1 MNRRILMQG
10 LEFVCR
16 LGLGALFI
24 YSALAKVSDPD
35 EFAYSVSR
43 YEMLPG
49 FTIGLFSLTMPMLE
63 LLAGVAMLFTK
74 WLRESALLVSGM
86 LAMFIVA
93 LTQAL
98 VRGLDISCGCFGVP
112 SVGGQREIVMALVRD
127 VVLIVPSVWLMFRT
141 NALIEP
147 LGRLPKVWHT
157 VVLCVAGAAL
167 AALFA
172 REEGM
177 WGNGGSGAARPAAAK
192 AAGAALRPGS
202 AEAAGW
208 NGDFTNVL
216 ARAEREQRP
225 MLLLVVG
232 EGCSHCARLEKSMR
246 GGAFR
251 LWCADRAPLLSLV
264 KDGSAQTPQEMIKA
278 AKSFVTNTTEGLKG
292 YPYVCLYWP
301 RNDATNRVAF
311 CGRGGQMGVKRQNSL
326 AMEMMMAL
334 DDALG
339 VRPGDGHKTLDELVK
354 GATIKISARSD
365 GDGGKVTM
373 SPVDGV
379 LPEGKTVELYAKP
392 TMGNVF
398 LDWRLPDG
406 SFAGWESHL
415 TVYGNM
421 PAGRYTA
428 RFRNVAEC
436 KPPVLLSPAE
446 VSIDVQVGDWF
457 RHEIRVEDSCRPVKF
472 YMTRPAVGIKVNP
485 ATGVVTGVLTAA
497 KTNVVEIAVVG
508 HDPDQTAKAV
518 RLTVTS
524 FPREGK
530 DGYEVSDDDSEK
542 TEQ

>member
-1 MNRRILMQG
+1 
-10 LEFVCR
+10 
-16 LGLGALFI
+16 
-24 YSALAKVSDPD
+24 
-35 EFAYSVSR
+35 
-43 YEMLPG
+43 
-49 FTIGLFSLTMPMLE
+49 
-63 LLAGVAMLFTK
+63 
-74 WLRESALLVSGM
+74 
-86 LAMFIVA
+86 
-93 LTQAL
+93 
-98 VRGLDISCGCFGVP
+98 
-112 SVGGQREIVMALVRD
+112 
-127 VVLIVPSVWLMFRT
+127 
-141 NALIEP
+141 
-147 LGRLPKVWHT
+147 
-157 VVLCVAGAAL
+157 
-167 AALFA
+167 
-172 REEGM
+172 
-177 WGNGGSGAARPAAAK
+177 
-192 AAGAALRPGS
+192 
-202 AEAAGW
+202 
-208 NGDFTNVL
+208 
-216 ARAEREQRP
+216 
-225 MLLLVVG
+225 
-232 EGCSHCARLEKSMR
+232 
-246 GGAFR
+246 
-251 LWCADRAPLLSLV
+251 
-264 KDGSAQTPQEMIKA
+264 
-278 AKSFVTNTTEGLKG
+278 
-292 YPYVCLYWP
+292 
-301 RNDATNRVAF
+301 
-311 CGRGGQMGVKRQNSL
+311 MGVKRQNSL

-354 GATIKISARSD
+354 GATIKISARSE

-392 TMGNVF
+392 AMGNVF

-485 ATGVVTGVLTAA
+485 ATGVVTGVLTTA